1 MCRDFVRNCRIC
13 IEKAPDCI
21 EKHSGRYIKWVS
33 SAEDTHSIMLKNML
47 EFLEVFESQFVED
60 ACLDDSCPVFRR
72 TEYEELCAGPEAELS
87 AVFYC

>member
-1 MCRDFVRNCRIC
+1 
-13 IEKAPDCI
+13 
-21 EKHSGRYIKWVS
+21 
-33 SAEDTHSIMLKNML
+33 MLKNML